1 MKYEEDYS
9 EYPSVEELW
18 AKLNDHE
25 NYGQRTVKASEF
37 FCSPKQLL
45 EAMQQIFTKGEV
57 R

>member
-1 MKYEEDYS
+1 MKYKEDYS

-25 NYGQRTVKASEF
+25 NYGQQTVKASEF

-45 EAMQQIFTKGEV
+45 EKMQNLFTKGE
-57 R
+57 

>member
-1 MKYEEDYS
+1 MKYKEDYS

-25 NYGQRTVKASEF
+25 NYGQQTVKASEF

-45 EAMQQIFTKGEV
+45 DIMQERFTKGVIE
-57 R
+57 